1 MGRTWLQAGTVINH
15 FEIRTR
21 VGASGLGEV
30 YQARDNQNN
39 RSVALKLLPPPP
51 DWNGEQVQR
60 LLQHLNKVRPPAHPN
75 ICELY
80 EAGLTESGLI
90 YLASACFRGAS
101 LDSLG
106 MGRTETEVINIA
118 IQVVEA
124 LQAALSQRI
133 IHGDIKPQNLMLSQ
147 TGEVKVLDFVLAA
160 LRDRW
165 QPMSGKKGQPSGLTL
180 GRVRYFSPERV
191 RGEKQTPQSDLFSL
205 GAVLYEMLTGQP
217 PFDGRSVSE
226 VCDAIL
232 KQEPLPLTE
241 YNPEVSKEVSA
252 MIYKT
257 LAKDPAQRYRTPDE
271 LLPHLKSLQQLAANR
286 QKQKQKHKAGPS
298 MMEQARSVTF
308 EEFCSM
314 FLSFGKGAFEIS
326 KYGRMLKLI
335 TGMFKN

>member
-1 MGRTWLQAGTVINH
+1 MARTWLRAGTVINY
-15 FEIRTR
+15 FEIRAR

-30 YQARDNQNN
+30 YQARDTQHN
-39 RSVALKLLPPPP
+39 RSVALKLLPLPPN
-51 DWNGEQVQR
+51 WSSEHVQR
-60 LLQHLNKVRPPAHPN
+60 LLQHLNNVRPPAHPN

-90 YLASACFRGAS
+90 YLASAYFKGAS
-101 LDSLG
+101 LDALS
-106 MGRTETEVINIA
+106 MGRPETEVISVA
-118 IQVVEA
+118 IQIAEA

-160 LRDRW
+160 LRERW
-165 QPMSGKKGQPSGLTL
+165 QPVSSANGPLSGLTL
-180 GRVRYFSPERV
+180 GRARYLSPERI
-191 RGEKQTPQSDLFSL
+191 RGEKLTPQSDLFSL

-226 VCDAIL
+226 ICDAIL

-252 MIYKT
+252 VIYKT
-257 LAKDPAQRYRTPDE
+257 LAKDPAQRYRTPEE
-271 LLPHLKSLQQLAANR
+271 LLPHLKSLQQLAASR
-286 QKQKQKHKAGPS
+286 QKQKRKAGPS
-298 MMEQARSVTF
+298 MMEQARAVTF
-308 EEFCSM
+308 EEFFSM

-326 KYGRMLKLI
+326 RYGRMLKML